1 MIETPNAEDTNVM
14 LAATGQY
21 VLQLAAFDGE
31 YIGTDAVTINVY
43 NSPCEAAQSL
53 PGYVPPVGDLNGDC
67 RVDELDRALLEEHWL
82 EDSALTDDWFMVE

>member
-1 MIETPNAEDTNVM
+1 MPRTERHACDRPVR
-14 LAATGQY
+14 LAVGCLRRQ
-21 VLQLAAFDGE
+21 

-43 NSPCEAAQSL
+43 NNPCEAAQSL

-82 EDSALTDDWFMVE
+82 EDSTLTDDWFAVE